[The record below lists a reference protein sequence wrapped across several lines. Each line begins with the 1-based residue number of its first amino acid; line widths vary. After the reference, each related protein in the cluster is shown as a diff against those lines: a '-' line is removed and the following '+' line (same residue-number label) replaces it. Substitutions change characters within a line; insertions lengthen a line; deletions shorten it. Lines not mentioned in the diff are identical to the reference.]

1 MAEERAGQTTQQ
13 RVCALASATVGES
26 QRRSPAIGEQQLS
39 RVALVDGT
47 QGRDELPEA
56 RRGSTAR
63 WVCFS
68 RGRAGGTTAR
78 HSNIPALGPWDD
90 ARRLA
95 IKNRRTKCLV
105 SRFGGGGSPR

>member
-1 MAEERAGQTTQQ
+1 MGDATHDYAVTVTKPA
-13 RVCALASATVGES
+13 CALVCLVVLVLHL
-26 QRRSPAIGEQQLS
+26 RSS
-39 RVALVDGT
+39 VHVVVVDGT
-47 QGRDELPEA
+47 QGRGELPEA

-95 IKNRRTKCLV
+95 IKNRRIKCLV
-105 SRFGGGGSPR
+105 SRFGGGGRPR